1 MPQYKQE
8 SHIRSL
14 LKGISWRVIAT
25 TDTIL
30 VVLLVT
36 CLSDNCSL
44 DNAIKIGA
52 IEFLLKF
59 AIYYIHERV
68 WQGILI
74 NKAVTQAQTLRKSI
88 SWRVIATVMTF
99 IISSTVLS
107 VFDEIALYIAFT
119 ELFTKF
125 VLYYL
130 HERLWLKLPLG
141 KIRRF
146 FFGKKK

>member
-1 MPQYKQE
+1 MSQYKQE

-99 IISSTVLS
+99 IISGTVLS

>member
-1 MPQYKQE
+1 MDHFYE
-8 SHIRSL
+8 E
-14 LKGISWRVIAT
+14 
-25 TDTIL
+25 L

-74 NKAVTQAQTLRKSI
+74 NKAVTQAQTLKMRMI
-88 SWRVIATVMTF
+88 MTLLRVTTMTIAPLFLQPQVR
-99 IISSTVLS
+99 L
-107 VFDEIALYIAFT
+107 IA
-119 ELFTKF
+119 E
-125 VLYYL
+125 
-130 HERLWLKLPLG
+130 ERPSMNLRMR
-141 KIRRF
+141 I
-146 FFGKKK
+146 